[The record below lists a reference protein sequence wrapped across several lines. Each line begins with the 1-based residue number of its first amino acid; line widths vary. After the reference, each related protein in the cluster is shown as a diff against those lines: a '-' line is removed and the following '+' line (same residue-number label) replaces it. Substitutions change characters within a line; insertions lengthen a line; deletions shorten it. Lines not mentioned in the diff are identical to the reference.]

1 MATPLVL
8 AASTIRYRSSK
19 EEKQTTKTT
28 YDYKKPLKTV
38 ITTVFSGLL
47 MFIFTTAAVGL
58 KPLTSV
64 RRKTKGAPDKG
75 DLVTSEV

>member
-47 MFIFTTAAVGL
+47 VFVFSLWPQTVHRTWECVNAYTPV
-58 KPLTSV
+58 V
-64 RRKTKGAPDKG
+64 
-75 DLVTSEV
+75 

>member
-1 MATPLVL
+1 MMATPLVL

-47 MFIFTTAAVGL
+47 MFI
-58 KPLTSV
+58 LTYGYKRFIV
-64 RRKTKGAPDKG
+64 RGN
-75 DLVTSEV
+75 V